1 LRLQEP
7 ELVNDINNTIATEF
21 MHRYQTLMK
30 DYQNLQ
36 TRTDRKIADAADS
49 GRADLLLAILPA
61 IDSLKN
67 ALAHAGSND
76 STGQLA
82 AGFELWARQ
91 FLEILEKQGLQA
103 IASPGELFNP
113 NLHESVGGVPG
124 TEAQIGKI
132 AEVCLPGYALREKLI
147 RVAKVRIFVE

>member
-1 LRLQEP
+1 M
-7 ELVNDINNTIATEF
+7 VNDINNTIATEF

-132 AEVCLPGYALREKLI
+132 AEVCLPGYAFREKLI

>member
-1 LRLQEP
+1 M
-7 ELVNDINNTIATEF
+7 VNDINNALATEF
-21 MHRYQTLMK
+21 MHRYQTLLK

-61 IDSLKN
+61 VDSLKN

-76 STGQLA
+76 SAGQFA

-91 FLEILEKQGLQA
+91 FLDILEKQGLQA
-103 IASPGELFNP
+103 IAAPGELFNP

-124 TEAQIGKI
+124 NESQIGKI
-132 AEVCLPGYALREKLI
+132 AEVCLPGYAFREKLI
-147 RVAKVRIFVE
+147 RVARVRIFVE

>member
-1 LRLQEP
+1 M
-7 ELVNDINNTIATEF
+7 VNDINNTLATEF

-36 TRTDRKIADAADS
+36 ARTDRKIADAADA

-61 IDSLKN
+61 VDSLKN
-67 ALAHAGSND
+67 ALLHAGSND
-76 STGQLA
+76 SAGHFA

-91 FLEILEKQGLQA
+91 FLDILEKQGLQA
-103 IASPGELFNP
+103 IAAPGELFNP

-124 TEAQIGKI
+124 NESQIGKI
-132 AEVCLPGYALREKLI
+132 AEVCLPGYAFREKLI
-147 RVAKVRIFVE
+147 RVARVRIFVE

>member
-1 LRLQEP
+1 M
-7 ELVNDINNTIATEF
+7 VNDINNTLATEF

-36 TRTDRKIADAADS
+36 ARTDRKIADAADS

-61 IDSLKN
+61 VDSLKN

-76 STGQLA
+76 SNGQFA

-91 FLEILEKQGLQA
+91 FLDILEKQGLQA

-124 TEAQIGKI
+124 NATQIGKI
-132 AEVCLPGYALREKLI
+132 AEVCLPGYAFREKLI
-147 RVAKVRIFVE
+147 RVARVRIFIE

>member
-1 LRLQEP
+1 
-7 ELVNDINNTIATEF
+7 LVNDINNALATEF
-21 MHRYQTLMK
+21 MHRYQTLLK

-61 IDSLKN
+61 VDSLKN
-67 ALAHAGSND
+67 ALTHAGNND
-76 STGQLA
+76 STGQFA

-91 FLEILEKQGLQA
+91 FLEILEKQGLQT
-103 IASPGELFNP
+103 IAAPGELFNP

-124 TEAQIGKI
+124 NATQIGKI
-132 AEVCLPGYALREKLI
+132 AEVCLPGYAFREKLL
-147 RVAKVRIFVE
+147 RVARVRIFVE